1 MAVTIHCTV
10 CGQARTMPAAWVR
23 KVKTPSCSRRC
34 NGMLRGA
41 EWKQHGHKGRAAW
54 SDQSKAGYSEK
65 MSGAN
70 NPAWKGGVTI
80 FKKKGNYSG
89 VRYVRAPTWAQP
101 MARKDGYLMEHRLVM
116 AEWCGYL
123 LTRTEVVHHI
133 DHDPARNPRSNL
145 ELWPDNQS
153 HKLAEHGRFVEG
165 AACRYCP
172 EGLARP

>member
-1 MAVTIHCTV
+1 
-10 CGQARTMPAAWVR
+10 
-23 KVKTPSCSRRC
+23 
-34 NGMLRGA
+34 MLRGA

-133 DHDPARNPRSNL
+133 DHDPARSPQPLSSNQR
-145 ELWPDNQS
+145 N
-153 HKLAEHGRFVEG
+153 G
-165 AACRYCP
+165 ATVVVSVGVALVCEDQQTRLP
-172 EGLARP
+172 VASSAQT